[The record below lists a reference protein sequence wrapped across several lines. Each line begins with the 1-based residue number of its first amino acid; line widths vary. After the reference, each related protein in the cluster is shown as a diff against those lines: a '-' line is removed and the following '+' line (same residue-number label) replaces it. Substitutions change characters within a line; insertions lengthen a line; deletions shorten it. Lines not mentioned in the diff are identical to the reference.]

1 MDVWNRCFGRRRVLI
16 IGASIIAGAILVGS
30 DKVALWSV
38 DHSHLWRRCTLM
50 SGAAEEIFPDDVRES
65 SDDLMPGDELEDLE
79 FADNPEPRCPVLI
92 IADCSG
98 SMAGRAI
105 DAMNRGV
112 DDLYQA
118 IVDDEIARNRVE
130 VALLSFSTEARV
142 ERDFS
147 TVGERRKTNMR
158 AGGATNMHLAIQQG
172 CDLLEAR
179 KEQYRSGG
187 VPYFRPI
194 MVLFSDGL
202 PTSPRGEM
210 EQANQRLVDMESDNR
225 LTIFKVGV
233 NADAVQAMLRVLPNP
248 NSRFQPQQLDN
259 LRFSDFFVWLSRSVS
274 AISRST
280 PGDVVNLPPTDW
292 TTINV

>member
-1 MDVWNRCFGRRRVLI
+1 MSQ
-16 IGASIIAGAILVGS
+16 AAGS
-30 DKVALWSV
+30 DFSQ
-38 DHSHLWRRCTLM
+38 DFQM
-50 SGAAEEIFPDDVRES
+50 EDE
-65 SDDLMPGDELEDLE
+65 DLMPDDELIDLE

-98 SMAGRAI
+98 SMGGRPI
-105 DAMNRGV
+105 DAMNQGV
-112 DDLYQA
+112 GELFQA
-118 IVDDEIARNRVE
+118 ILDDEIARNRVE
-130 VALLSFSTEARV
+130 VALLSFNTDAKV

-147 TVGERRKTNMR
+147 TVSERGNLNMR

-172 CDLLEAR
+172 CDLLEDR
-179 KEQYRSGG
+179 KEQYRLGG

-202 PTSPRGEM
+202 PTSPREAM
-210 EQANQRLVDMESDNR
+210 EQANQRLVDMENESR

-233 NADAVQAMLRVLPNP
+233 NSEAVQAMLRVLPNP

-259 LRFSDFFVWLSRSVS
+259 LRFSDFFVWLSKSVS

-280 PGDVVNLPPTDW
+280 PGEAVNLPPTDW

>member
-1 MDVWNRCFGRRRVLI
+1 MSRPKKLI
-16 IGASIIAGAILVGS
+16 SCPRTS
-30 DKVALWSV
+30 CS
-38 DHSHLWRRCTLM
+38 
-50 SGAAEEIFPDDVRES
+50 
-65 SDDLMPGDELEDLE
+65 DLE

-98 SMAGRAI
+98 SMSGRPI
-105 DAMNRGV
+105 DAMNQGV

-118 IVDDEIARNRVE
+118 IIDDEIARNRVE
-130 VALLSFSTEARV
+130 VALLSFNTEARV

-147 TVGERRKTNMR
+147 TVSERTRTSIR
-158 AGGATNMHLAIQQG
+158 TGGRTNMHLAIQQG
-172 CDLLEAR
+172 CDLLETR
-179 KEQYRSGG
+179 KEQYRLGG

-194 MVLFSDGL
+194 MVIFSDGL

-210 EQANQRLVDMESDNR
+210 EQANQRLVDMESDSR

-233 NADAVQAMLRVLPNP
+233 NADAVQAMQRVLPNP

-259 LRFSDFFVWLSRSVS
+259 LRFSDFFVWLSKSVS

-280 PGDVVNLPPTDW
+280 PGDTVNLPPTDW

>member
-1 MDVWNRCFGRRRVLI
+1 MSDVTEERFPEDVP
-16 IGASIIAGAILVGS
+16 
-30 DKVALWSV
+30 
-38 DHSHLWRRCTLM
+38 
-50 SGAAEEIFPDDVRES
+50 AE
-65 SDDLMPGDELEDLE
+65 DDLLLEDELGDLE

-98 SMAGRAI
+98 SMSGRPI

-112 DDLYQA
+112 GDLYQA

-147 TVGERRKTNMR
+147 TVSEQGKTNMR
-158 AGGATNMHLAIQQG
+158 AGGTTNMHLAIQQG

-179 KEQYRSGG
+179 KEQYRLGG

-202 PTSPRGEM
+202 PTSPHGEM
-210 EQANQRLVDMESDNR
+210 EQANQRLVDMESGSQ

-233 NADAVQAMLRVLPNP
+233 NAQAVQAMLGVLPNP
-248 NSRFQPQQLDN
+248 NSRFQPLQLDN

-280 PGDVVNLPPTDW
+280 PGEAVNLPPTDW
-292 TTINV
+292 TTISV

>member
-1 MDVWNRCFGRRRVLI
+1 MSDV
-16 IGASIIAGAILVGS
+16 
-30 DKVALWSV
+30 
-38 DHSHLWRRCTLM
+38 T
-50 SGAAEEIFPDDVRES
+50 EERFPEDVPGEE
-65 SDDLMPGDELEDLE
+65 DLLFEDELGDLE

-98 SMAGRAI
+98 SMSGRPI

-118 IVDDEIARNRVE
+118 VIDDEIARNRVE

-147 TVGERRKTNMR
+147 TVSERGKTNMR

-172 CDLLEAR
+172 CDLLENR
-179 KEQYRSGG
+179 KDQYRRGG

-202 PTSPRGEM
+202 PTSPHGEM
-210 EQANQRLVDMESDNR
+210 EQANQRLVDMESGSQ
-225 LTIFKVGV
+225 LTIFKVGI
-233 NADAVQAMLRVLPNP
+233 NAQAVQAMLGVLPNP
-248 NSRFQPQQLDN
+248 NSRFQPLQLDS

-280 PGDVVNLPPTDW
+280 PGEAVNLPPTDW
-292 TTINV
+292 TTIHV

>member
-1 MDVWNRCFGRRRVLI
+1 MNDVTEELYPDAVP
-16 IGASIIAGAILVGS
+16 AG
-30 DKVALWSV
+30 
-38 DHSHLWRRCTLM
+38 
-50 SGAAEEIFPDDVRES
+50 E
-65 SDDLMPGDELEDLE
+65 DDLMLEDELVDLE

-98 SMAGRAI
+98 SMAGRPI

-112 DDLYQA
+112 GDLYQA

-147 TVGERRKTNMR
+147 TVGEQGRTNMR
-158 AGGATNMHLAIQQG
+158 AGGATNMHLAIQQS
-172 CDLLEAR
+172 CDLLEDR
-179 KEQYRSGG
+179 KEQYRRGG

-202 PTSPRGEM
+202 PTSPRPEM
-210 EQANQRLVDMESDNR
+210 EQANQRLVDMESDSR
-225 LTIFKVGV
+225 LTIFKVAV
-233 NADAVQAMLRVLPNP
+233 NAEAVQAMLRVLPNP

-280 PGDVVNLPPTDW
+280 PGDAVNLPPADW
-292 TTINV
+292 TTIHV

>member
-1 MDVWNRCFGRRRVLI
+1 MSDVTEERFPEDVP
-16 IGASIIAGAILVGS
+16 
-30 DKVALWSV
+30 
-38 DHSHLWRRCTLM
+38 
-50 SGAAEEIFPDDVRES
+50 AE
-65 SDDLMPGDELEDLE
+65 DDLLLEDELGDLE

-98 SMAGRAI
+98 SMSGRPI

-112 DDLYQA
+112 GDLYQA

-147 TVGERRKTNMR
+147 TVSEQGKTTMR
-158 AGGATNMHLAIQQG
+158 AGGTTNMHLAIQQG

-179 KEQYRSGG
+179 KEQYRLGG

-202 PTSPRGEM
+202 PTSPHGEM
-210 EQANQRLVDMESDNR
+210 EQANQRLVDMESGSQ

-233 NADAVQAMLRVLPNP
+233 NAQAVQAMLGVLPNP
-248 NSRFQPQQLDN
+248 NSRFQPLQLDN

-280 PGDVVNLPPTDW
+280 PGEAVNLPPTDW
-292 TTINV
+292 TTISV

>member
-1 MDVWNRCFGRRRVLI
+1 
-16 IGASIIAGAILVGS
+16 
-30 DKVALWSV
+30 
-38 DHSHLWRRCTLM
+38 M
-50 SGAAEEIFPDDVRES
+50 SNVSERDTYPEAVPAEEAPLSE
-65 SDDLMPGDELEDLE
+65 DELEEME

-98 SMAGRAI
+98 SMSGRPI
-105 DAMNRGV
+105 DAMNQGV

-118 IVDDEIARNRVE
+118 IADDEIARNRVE

-147 TVGERRKTNMR
+147 TIDEWDKTRMR
-158 AGGATNMHLAIQQG
+158 ANGSTNMHLAIEQG
-172 CDLLEAR
+172 CDLLEER
-179 KEQYRSGG
+179 KEQYRRGG

-202 PTSPRGEM
+202 PTSPPSEM
-210 EQANQRLVDMESDNR
+210 ERANQRLVDMENENK
-225 LTIFKVGV
+225 LTIFKVAV
-233 NADAVQAMLRVLPNP
+233 NEAAVQAMLRALPNP

-259 LRFSDFFVWLSRSVS
+259 LRFSDFFVWLSKSVS

-280 PGDVVNLPPTDW
+280 PGEAVNLPPTDW

>member
-1 MDVWNRCFGRRRVLI
+1 MNNVNEDI
-16 IGASIIAGAILVGS
+16 S
-30 DKVALWSV
+30 
-38 DHSHLWRRCTLM
+38 
-50 SGAAEEIFPDDVRES
+50 SGDIPVEEDDFYPE
-65 SDDLMPGDELEDLE
+65 DELLDLE

-98 SMAGRAI
+98 SMSGRPI

-118 IVDDEIARNRVE
+118 VIDDEIARNRVE

-147 TVGERRKTNMR
+147 TVSERGKTNMR

-172 CDLLEAR
+172 CDLLENR
-179 KEQYRSGG
+179 KDQYRRGG

-202 PTSPRGEM
+202 PTSPRPGM
-210 EQANQRLVDMESDNR
+210 EQANQLLVDMEGDNR

-259 LRFSDFFVWLSRSVS
+259 MRFSDFFVWLSKSVS

-280 PGDVVNLPPTDW
+280 PGDAVNLPPTDW
-292 TTINV
+292 TTIHV

>member
-1 MDVWNRCFGRRRVLI
+1 M
-16 IGASIIAGAILVGS
+16 
-30 DKVALWSV
+30 
-38 DHSHLWRRCTLM
+38 
-50 SGAAEEIFPDDVRES
+50 
-65 SDDLMPGDELEDLE
+65 
-79 FADNPEPRCPVLI
+79 LI

-98 SMAGRAI
+98 SMSGRPI

-112 DDLYQA
+112 GDLYQA

-147 TVGERRKTNMR
+147 TVSEQGKTTMR
-158 AGGATNMHLAIQQG
+158 AGGTTNMHLAIQQG

-179 KEQYRSGG
+179 KEQYRLGG

-202 PTSPRGEM
+202 PTSPHGEM
-210 EQANQRLVDMESDNR
+210 EQANQRLVDMESGSQ

-233 NADAVQAMLRVLPNP
+233 NAQAVQAMLGVLPNP
-248 NSRFQPQQLDN
+248 NSRFQPLQLDN

-280 PGDVVNLPPTDW
+280 PGEAVNLPPTDW
-292 TTINV
+292 TTISV

>member
-1 MDVWNRCFGRRRVLI
+1 M
-16 IGASIIAGAILVGS
+16 S
-30 DKVALWSV
+30 DA
-38 DHSHLWRRCTLM
+38 T
-50 SGAAEEIFPDDVRES
+50 EEIFPEDVREGD
-65 SDDLMPGDELEDLE
+65 DDLMLEDELEDLE

-98 SMAGRAI
+98 SMSGRPI
-105 DAMNRGV
+105 DAMNQGV

-118 IVDDEIARNRVE
+118 IIDDEIARNRVE
-130 VALLSFSTEARV
+130 VALMSFSTEARV

-147 TVGERRKTNMR
+147 TATEQTKTSMR

-179 KEQYRSGG
+179 KEQYRLGG

-194 MVLFSDGL
+194 IVIFSDGL
-202 PTSPRGEM
+202 PTSPRSEM
-210 EQANQRLVDMESDNR
+210 EQANQQLVDMESDNR
-225 LTIFKVGV
+225 LTIFKVGINV
-233 NADAVQAMLRVLPNP
+233 EAVQAMQRVLPNP

-259 LRFSDFFVWLSRSVS
+259 LRFSDFFVWLSKSVS

-280 PGDVVNLPPTDW
+280 PGDTVNLPPTDW